1 MSPKT
6 VEDLAKSRAAKEQIL
21 RELGG
26 FPESIMVHDKSD
38 KAIDPIADERSY
50 ANQSMT
56 KDNPEALEAFS
67 MSGMSCRAGGL
78 SKFPQNVGRML
89 LKFYAKKG
97 CNVVDPFAGH
107 NSRMEFCWRAGYN
120 YYGSDLSHEF
130 MKANFLIRDR
140 LLGEAT
146 GGLFSPEAKKGDT
159 GVVTKRLSK
168 LAQTDM
174 FGAPTLELPKDEEKP
189 VEEVGGDEPGDAEPS
204 TPTAKA
210 VPIIEL
216 HEGDSRTLPWEDHF
230 AQFTITSP
238 PYWDLE
244 YYGDE
249 IGQLGKAS
257 YYEFLTGLEAVAA
270 ENFRC
275 LSHKS
280 FCVWCINDFRKDGK
294 FYNYHGDVI
303 KLMTRVGFTQ
313 WDMVVVDFGTSIKA
327 AFTVQNW
334 QQKII
339 PKRHEYW
346 PVFRK
351 IT

>member
-6 VEDLAKSRAAKEQIL
+6 VEDLQKSRAAKEQIL

-56 KDNPEALEAFS
+56 KDDPEALEAFS

-130 MKANFLIRDR
+130 MKANFLVRDK
-140 LLGEAT
+140 LLNEAT
-146 GGLFSPEAKKGDT
+146 SGLFGPEAKKGDT
-159 GVVTKRLSK
+159 GVVNRHTSALS
-168 LAQTDM
+168 QTDM
-174 FGAPTLELPKDEEKP
+174 FGAPTLEPSKEEETSQPAVEPTVTTP
-189 VEEVGGDEPGDAEPS
+189 VS
-204 TPTAKA
+204 

-216 HEGDSRTLPWEDHF
+216 REGDSRTLPWDDHF

-249 IGQLGKAS
+249 IGQLGRAS

-275 LSHKS
+275 LSHNS

-313 WDMVVVDFGTSIKA
+313 WDMVIVDFGTSIKA
-327 AFTVQNW
+327 AFTVQNY